1 MTPATVAILGTL
13 CAVYTLLSV
22 SYLISVTRD
31 ARLGRRALQVLGGP
45 APHTLST
52 AYHELHL
59 IEQENW
65 CIDAEIARAM
75 RAMGGSDVRATGR
88 VQ

>member
-22 SYLISVTRD
+22 AYLISVTRD

-52 AYHELHL
+52 AYHELHM
-59 IEQENW
+59 IEQENAL
-65 CIDAEIARAM
+65 IDAEIARAM
-75 RAMGGSDVRATGR
+75 RRIGEVRAATTGR